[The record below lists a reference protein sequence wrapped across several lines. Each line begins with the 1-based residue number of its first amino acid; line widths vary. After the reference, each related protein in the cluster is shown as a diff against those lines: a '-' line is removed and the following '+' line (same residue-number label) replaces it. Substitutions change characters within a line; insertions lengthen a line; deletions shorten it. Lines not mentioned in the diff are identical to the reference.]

1 MALKTNKLNMQDAID
16 FEMLNIYLKQSR
28 VAGYCKFLLALFL
41 AASFYQVTDIKNIAG
56 WVVVVF
62 AINFYTIYT
71 SFQFNDDLPV
81 YQISLFKR
89 RQHFLHILSGL
100 TWGSAFFILVDSS
113 ALESGGYKVA
123 VALAIIIAISSSS
136 KAASFRGLVGFV
148 LAISC
153 FAGWYFVSHFALY
166 AWWLFGLL
174 ALVSVSFL
182 FGWMTNKYILD
193 QVEHQILNNEYVDE
207 LRALHD
213 KVEKTNEDF
222 VKRNLELQDIQ
233 KQLERLAAHDVLTG
247 LYNRRYIL
255 ERIEEKL
262 PEIKRHQLDCCFV
275 VMDVDYFKDV
285 NDNYG
290 HLAGDDVLKA
300 VSQILM
306 NGVRQG
312 DIVARYGGEE
322 FLIFLPMT
330 ELESAHVLVE
340 RLRSALEEH
349 EHYIQNEKVVVTAS
363 FGIAQHEVND
373 SADRT
378 IARADKAL
386 YKAKVAGRNRIA
398 HAPSV
403 E

>member
-1 MALKTNKLNMQDAID
+1 MEFKTNKLNLQDAID
-16 FEMLNIYLKQSR
+16 FEVLGIYLKQAR
-28 VAGYCKFLLALFL
+28 VAGYYKFLLALFL
-41 AASFYQVTDIKNIAG
+41 AGSFYQVADAKSIMT
-56 WVVVVF
+56 WVILVF
-62 AINFYTIYT
+62 AVNFYTLYT
-71 SFQFNDDLPV
+71 SFQFGDDLPV
-81 YQISLFKR
+81 YKISFFKQ

-100 TWGSAFFILVDSS
+100 AWGSAFFILVDSS
-113 ALESGGYKVA
+113 SLESGGYRVA
-123 VALAIIIAISSSS
+123 IVLAIIIAISSSS

-148 LAISC
+148 MAISF
-153 FAGWYFVSHFALY
+153 FAGWYFVANFSIF
-166 AWWLFGLL
+166 AWWLLGLVGL
-174 ALVSVSFL
+174 IGVSFM
-182 FGWMTNKYILD
+182 FGWMTSKYIVG
-193 QVEHQILNNEYVDE
+193 QVEHQLLNDGYIDE

-233 KQLERLAAHDVLTG
+233 SQLERLAARDVLTG

-290 HLAGDDVLKA
+290 HVAGDDVLKA
-300 VSQILM
+300 VSQVLV

-330 ELESAHVLVE
+330 ELESAQVLVE
-340 RLRSALEEH
+340 RLRVALEEYVH
-349 EHYIQNEKVVVTAS
+349 DIDNEKVIVTAS
-363 FGIAQHEVND
+363 FGIAQHAVND
-373 SADRT
+373 SSDRT

-386 YKAKVAGRNRIA
+386 YQAKMAGRNRIA
-398 HAPSV
+398 LSPDA